1 MSEQQRLMALAQRVA
16 TEHMQ
21 DPNLEAILLTG
32 SVVYGQVDDVSDID
46 MTLYYAD
53 LPSPAMFEAI
63 QQKALGSGGGIYGY
77 DPQEGLACYR
87 FVEGIKVDT
96 GHQTTASLTEMLQK
110 FVAKPDLDNDTHHII
125 MSGVQRG
132 MALYGD
138 AIIHGWQNQ
147 LAGIAPDFFRQL
159 VETNLRFAPRA
170 VLQEMGVERRDYW
183 LVNELILEAQQ
194 RILKVICGLNRRIP
208 PGKIKGMDVSL
219 ATCAIVPS
227 NVTERL
233 REVWMLPPTEAVAAL
248 IDLEQDLLD
257 LVDIHL
263 PQIDTQSERQ
273 RLDLPLRKQVYSV
286 MSARAFN

>member
-1 MSEQQRLMALAQRVA
+1 MSEQQKLMALAQRVA
-16 TEHMQ
+16 VEHMH

-32 SVVYGQVDDVSDID
+32 SVAYGQVDQVSDID

-53 LPSPAMFEAI
+53 LPSPETFEAF
-63 QQKALGSGGGIYGY
+63 QQTALDSGGGIYGY

-87 FVEGIKVDT
+87 FVDGIKVDT
-96 GHQTTASLTEMLQK
+96 GHQTTKSLTEMLQT
-110 FVAKPDLDNDTHHII
+110 FIAEPDLDNDTHHII

-147 LAGIAPDFFRQL
+147 LAGIAPDFFRRL

-194 RILKVICGLNRRIP
+194 RILKVLCGLNQRIP
-208 PGKIKGMDVSL
+208 PGKIKGMDVVL
-219 ATCAIVPS
+219 ATCTIAPS
-227 NVTERL
+227 NVVERL
-233 REVWMLPPTEAVAAL
+233 RDAWILPPDEAVTAL
-248 IDLEQDLLD
+248 IGLELELFD
-257 LVDIHL
+257 LVDKYM
-263 PQIDTQSERQ
+263 PQINTQLVRQ
-273 RLDLPLRKQVYSV
+273 RLYLPLRQET
-286 MSARAFN
+286 A